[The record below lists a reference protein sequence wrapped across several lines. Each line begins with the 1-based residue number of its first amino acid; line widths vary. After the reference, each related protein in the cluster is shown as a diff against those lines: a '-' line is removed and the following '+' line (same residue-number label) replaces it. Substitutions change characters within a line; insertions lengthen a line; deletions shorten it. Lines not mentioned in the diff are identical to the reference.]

1 MKLVNAPESYFVVRQ
16 FEEGWGMDDVEC
28 EEQVYDYC
36 TEVLFIPEE
45 KIESLSMD
53 RELELEINLTN
64 LEDEDLSEDWYVN
77 LFRMS
82 K

>member
-36 TEVLFIPEE
+36 KEVLFIPEE